1 MSFKPS
7 EVCEEYS
14 EGEQFARLSVFA
26 SLKKNKKKNLPN
38 LGKIFLDQTVIIL
51 KINNK
56 KKKTKKDNFNYY
68 SKCFHQ

>member
-1 MSFKPS
+1 MS

-26 SLKKNKKKNLPN
+26 SLKKKQKKSAKF
-38 LGKIFLDQTVIIL
+38 GEKFLDQTVIIL

-56 KKKTKKDNFNYY
+56 KKKTKKDNSNYY